1 MCPDRC
7 LPGFLLVSDTML
19 SRPGRDQLTRVRLTA
34 GLPRLLLSAA
44 LLCLVTFPLLASA
57 KKWAVVVASATK
69 LQQVSLADIAKL
81 CKGEKQSWPDG
92 QSFKLFMT
100 DPEATEMR
108 GTVRQLFGVSST
120 EIRPLLAKLNSSRS
134 FIEIV
139 DHDEDVLRAVHAT
152 PGAVG
157 IVDVYAIDSSVKV
170 IRIDGRLPFDSGYP
184 LKSE

>member
-1 MCPDRC
+1 MKA
-7 LPGFLLVSDTML
+7 
-19 SRPGRDQLTRVRLTA
+19 RLTT
-34 GLPRLLLSAA
+34 GLPRSLLSAA
-44 LLCLVTFPLLASA
+44 LLFLVVSPLLASA
-57 KKWAVVVASATK
+57 KKWAVVVAGGSK

-81 CKGEKQSWPDG
+81 CKGQKQSWPDG

-100 DPEATEMR
+100 DPEAAEMR
-108 GTVRQLFGVSST
+108 GPVRELFGVSST
-120 EIRPLLAKLNSSRS
+120 EIKQLLAKLNSSRS

-170 IRIDGRLPFDSGYP
+170 IRVDGRLPFDSGYP